1 MMVDPDR
8 SKTLIRSLR
17 DRHAAHPTGAPAA
30 PRLACGFDAA
40 TSDDS
45 VVWPVPVFS
54 RLALDCDATPAVLA
68 ALEAARHQSGYSVVD
83 RSQATA
89 TAASEM
95 ADDPSAV
102 TSSGHRV
109 VAVYA
114 DAPIV
119 PEATAH
125 ASFIEWQFLPS
136 PQPRSSSS
144 NPEPWGA
151 RKADWS
157 PTLPSDLSRLDQ
169 FAARIELMRQWSTV
183 SQVRVGGAIPAA
195 AVYDDVRLM
204 ADLGLDYVSLLCDV
218 RYGMGAGQ
226 VHRLM
231 DVQRAVDLARQ
242 ALHDAGRPELP
253 LLISCDAC
261 PPQEAVRWLAMGVRA
276 INLDGYLIAHQTVPE
291 ARPSDSFGSFLGDY
305 GRTVAANS
313 DWLGPA
319 VASYV
324 AGLASELAFA
334 GYDSLQTWM
343 ASGKKAS
350 QPSSAERTPSPR
362 GRKGG

>member
-8 SKTLIRSLR
+8 SKTLIKSLR
-17 DRHAAHPTGAPAA
+17 DRHVAHPTGAPAV

-40 TSDDS
+40 TSGDS
-45 VVWPVPVFS
+45 VVWPAPVFS
-54 RLALDCDATPAVLA
+54 RLAVDCDASPAVLA
-68 ALEAARHQSGYSVVD
+68 ALEAARHHSGCSVVD
-83 RSQATA
+83 RGQAMASAPNETA
-89 TAASEM
+89 G
-95 ADDPSAV
+95 DPGPVSSA
-102 TSSGHRV
+102 GHRV

-114 DAPIV
+114 DAPLV
-119 PEATAH
+119 PESTAH

-136 PQPRSSSS
+136 PQPRSSPASA
-144 NPEPWGA
+144 EPWGS
-151 RKADWS
+151 RKADWT

-195 AVYDDVRLM
+195 AVYEDVRLL
-204 ADLGLDYVSLLCDV
+204 ADLGLDYVSLLCDA

-226 VHRLM
+226 FHRLM
-231 DVQRAVDLARQ
+231 DVPRAVDLARQ

-261 PPQEAVRWLAMGVRA
+261 PPQEAAQWLANGVRA
-276 INLDGYLIAHQTVPE
+276 INLDGYLISHQTVPE
-291 ARPSDSFGSFLGDY
+291 SRPSDSFGSFLGDY
-305 GRTVAANS
+305 GRTAAASS

-324 AGLASELAFA
+324 AQLASELAFA
-334 GYDSLQTWM
+334 GYDALPTWL
-343 ASGKKAS
+343 ALGKKGA
-350 QPSSAERTPSPR
+350 QPSVAERTPSPR